1 MGDTYLDQLQHTHN
15 FCFKTLVCIRYIM
28 NITCS
33 YLTIASR
40 YYNWDRQNMSDGIIR
55 LDGIHLRFCYYFR
68 DWLTTCIARAL
79 TILADDKFGWNE
91 CKSFCY
97 SSAIS
102 PVLLVWKRSR
112 CCLSLGLI
120 FPGSSNTSSPISPVV
135 NSKERTRIATP
146 WSTWRCTLVLST
158 TVRKVCGLSC
168 ILMKFSTL
176 IHVICYN
183 IMPIP
188 CVFVWGLRIDD
199 LSIYVYSNLLK
210 NWSPVHTIPYYRP
223 QPI

>member
-1 MGDTYLDQLQHTHN
+1 MRRLTCNNSIAYPKNWTDNFFQIFFMGTSWVGVSIN
-15 FCFKTLVCIRYIM
+15 
-28 NITCS
+28 NIT
-33 YLTIASR
+33 TRASR
-40 YYNWDRQNMSDGIIR
+40 EMTSRKNINIFDFNGVNVAKHWHVAGRGIC
-55 LDGIHLRFCYYFR
+55 HL
-68 DWLTTCIARAL
+68 WLPCWPCI
-79 TILADDKFGWNE
+79 T
-91 CKSFCY
+91 
-97 SSAIS
+97 
-102 PVLLVWKRSR
+102 
-112 CCLSLGLI
+112 
-120 FPGSSNTSSPISPVV
+120 PVV

-199 LSIYVYSNLLK
+199 LRIYVYSNLLK
-210 NWSPVHTIPYYRP
+210 NWSLVHTIPYYRP
-223 QPI
+223 QPILLADEMD